1 MKRFFINFV
10 LVVLLVLTFPLS
22 LGQVRY
28 WAMEPFTKNVE
39 TNTLKSCSFG
49 NGVRLYAYGL
59 CRVQPRVADLPV
71 SGVCPDVGFRRQ
83 RCGRVDS
90 GRELVTGVKK

>member
-1 MKRFFINFV
+1 
-10 LVVLLVLTFPLS
+10 
-22 LGQVRY
+22 
-28 WAMEPFTKNVE
+28 MEPFTNNVE